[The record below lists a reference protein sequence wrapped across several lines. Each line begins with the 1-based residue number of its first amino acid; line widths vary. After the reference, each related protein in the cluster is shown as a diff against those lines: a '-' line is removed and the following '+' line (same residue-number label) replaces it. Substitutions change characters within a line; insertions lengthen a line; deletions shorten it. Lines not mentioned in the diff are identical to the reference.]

1 MPCRLLTT
9 VAALASSL
17 VAQLAADL
25 PPAQR
30 PQQAAGPAGQQ
41 LPPLGPLGSQLMAS
55 LCSQLLTALHAAAA
69 LLAPEPLSRRLSAG
83 LALDAAT
90 LAAARAAV
98 ADDEALQLE
107 LAQSLDSA
115 GANAAELLSTYQP
128 LAPLARRH
136 PLVAAGLGTAESTAA
151 AAPQLPEGLMQ
162 FLAAACADEGV

>member
-1 MPCRLLTT
+1 
-9 VAALASSL
+9 
-17 VAQLAADL
+17 
-25 PPAQR
+25 
-30 PQQAAGPAGQQ
+30 
-41 LPPLGPLGSQLMAS
+41 MAS